1 MKKFLIS
8 ISILNLVYLFTGC
21 DFTKEYA
28 TGYED
33 EIYVVADSADYNS
46 IKGSLSETFEVQINT
61 PAPEK
66 LFTLKQI
73 QPLDLDKFKNKKNLV
88 IAASLNSNSESSKII
103 RDILDDQVKRKL
115 NSEKNYIYYAYD
127 LWAKDQIVAIITGNS
142 LQEVDLKIDR
152 NKDSLR
158 TAFQKE
164 SDSRLK
170 ESLYNPKYE
179 QKKIESRLLV
189 DYGWI
194 IYAHNDY
201 KLVIEDKK
209 NNFVLFKNS
218 TVDESRKSVFVS
230 WIDSAS
236 YLFLTP
242 DSVKSIRNRITK
254 KFLFNTNDSSYIVLI
269 DSLNTTT
276 EINFNGKFALY
287 TQGLWMN
294 TKNHSVGPFVNYML
308 YDEQKK
314 RIYMLDGSIDAPRYY
329 KRNLIQ
335 QIDIILQS
343 FSTSYDLPQ
352 DRFDDLLDIYYKSF
366 KK

>member
-1 MKKFLIS
+1 MQKFLIS
-8 ISILNLVYLFTGC
+8 ISILSLIYLLPGC
-21 DFTKEYA
+21 DFSKEYA

-33 EIYVVADSADYNS
+33 EVYVISDSSDYNQ
-46 IKGSLSETFEVQINT
+46 IKESLTKTFEIQINT
-61 PAPEK
+61 PAPEN

-73 QPLDLDKFKNKKNLV
+73 QPNEFEKVKTKKNLV
-88 IAASLNSNSESSKII
+88 ITAPINSNSEASKII
-103 RDILDDQVKRKL
+103 QEILNESIKRKL
-115 NSEKNYIYYAYD
+115 NSEKNYIHYVYD
-127 LWAKDQIVAIITGNS
+127 LWAKNQLVAIITGNNV
-142 LQEVDLKIDR
+142 QEIDLKIDR

-164 SDSRLK
+164 SDYRLK

-179 QKKIESRLLV
+179 QKKLESKLLV

-194 IYAHNDY
+194 IYAHKDY
-201 KLVIEDKK
+201 KLKVEDKQNK
-209 NNFVLFKNS
+209 FVLFKNL
-218 TVDESRKSVFVS
+218 VNDESEKTIFVS
-230 WIDSAS
+230 WIDSAT

-242 DSVKSIRNRITK
+242 DSVKSFRNRITK
-254 KFLFNTNDSSYIVLI
+254 KFLSNAQDSSLIILI
-269 DSLNTTT
+269 DSLITTT

-294 TKNHSVGPFVNYML
+294 TKTKTVGPFVNYML
-308 YDEQKK
+308 YDEEKN
-314 RIYMLDGSIDAPRYY
+314 RIYMLDGSVDAPRYY

-335 QIDIILQS
+335 QVDIMLQS

-352 DRFDDLLDIYYKSF
+352 DRFDDLIDVYYKSF